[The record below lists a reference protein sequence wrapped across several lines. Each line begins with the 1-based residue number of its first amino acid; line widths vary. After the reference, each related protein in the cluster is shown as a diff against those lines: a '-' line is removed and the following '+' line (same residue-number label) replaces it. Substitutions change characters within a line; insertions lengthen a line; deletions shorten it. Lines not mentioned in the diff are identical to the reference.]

1 MQWKGRQDLVNTSVI
16 GVRYVSMYLRRKYS
30 PAQWP
35 IRHTK
40 LSIALIVKT
49 NAWYIF
55 WHVRLVLSSMLIVP
69 QIVSDIVGAIIN
81 VMAEDMREVRL
92 VCKNICL
99 NILIVKGV
107 IGSYMTFQIH
117 WLIKQMQ
124 KNPIKR
130 EHYWQHTLKTL
141 APHGLNVEVDF

>member
-1 MQWKGRQDLVNTSVI
+1 MQWKGRQDLVNTRVT
-16 GVRYVSMYLRRKYS
+16 GVRYVSMYLRRTHS
-30 PAQWP
+30 PARWP

-40 LSIALIVKT
+40 LTIALIVKT

-55 WHVRLVLSSMLIVP
+55 WHVRLVLSSMLVVP
-69 QIVSDIVGAIIN
+69 QIVSDIVGTVIN
-81 VMAEDMREVRL
+81 VMAENMREVGL

-99 NILIVKGV
+99 NILIMKGV
-107 IGSYMTFQIH
+107 IGSYMTFQLH

-130 EHYWQHTLKTL
+130 ELYW
-141 APHGLNVEVDF
+141 